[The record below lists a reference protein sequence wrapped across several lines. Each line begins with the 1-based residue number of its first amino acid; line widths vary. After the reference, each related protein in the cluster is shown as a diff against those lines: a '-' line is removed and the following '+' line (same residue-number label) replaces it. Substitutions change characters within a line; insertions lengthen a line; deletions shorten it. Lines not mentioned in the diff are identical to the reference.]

1 MPDPKDDPKNSEW
14 RPYIFARDQWQCRI
28 CGDRFF
34 YSEMVRKHIA
44 NEHNVTMPPSMYEYF
59 QGAVWQRKTPIDYG
73 RLRASDEAFAGGFEI
88 QNDSSLPQ
96 ANPTSFRGKLAAAGR
111 VSPMSDMRR
120 REFLATLGG
129 AAAWAFAAR
138 AQQPVKIPRIGII
151 DDAPPWN
158 AFRHGL
164 RDLGYLEG
172 QNIAFDYAY
181 GDGVPER
188 LAEAAA
194 ALVRRP
200 VDVIATFG
208 TPASLAAKQATTTIP
223 IVMISIGDPVRAGL
237 VPSLARPGG
246 NITGNSVLGPDVG
259 AKRLQILKEVIP
271 TVSRVAFLWN
281 PDNASNIV
289 QFEELQRAAPRLGVM
304 VISVSVGP
312 HIEFETAFAA
322 MMKERPDA
330 FAMTGEPF
338 HQTHIAWIIE
348 FMAKNRL
355 QAMYQLSENVRTG
368 GLMSYGASEPD
379 LFRRA
384 AGYVHKILQ
393 GTKPADL
400 PVEQPV
406 KFELAV
412 NLKTAKALGLT
423 LPPGILALAD
433 EVIE

>member
-1 MPDPKDDPKNSEW
+1 ML
-14 RPYIFARDQWQCRI
+14 FDQL
-28 CGDRFF
+28 
-34 YSEMVRKHIA
+34 K
-44 NEHNVTMPPSMYEYF
+44 
-59 QGAVWQRKTPIDYG
+59 
-73 RLRASDEAFAGGFEI
+73 
-88 QNDSSLPQ
+88 
-96 ANPTSFRGKLAAAGR
+96 
-111 VSPMSDMRR
+111 R
-120 REFLATLGG
+120 REFISLLGG
-129 AAAWAFAAR
+129 AAAAWPRAAR
-138 AQQPVKIPRIGII
+138 AQQAGKIPRIGII
-151 DDAPPWN
+151 DNSLYWN

-223 IVMISIGDPVRAGL
+223 IVMISIGDPLRTGL
-237 VPSLARPGG
+237 VSSLARPGG
-246 NITGNSVLGPDVG
+246 NITGNSILGPDVG
-259 AKRLQILKEVIP
+259 AKRLQLLKLAIP
-271 TVSRVAFLWN
+271 TVSRVACLWN
-281 PDNASNIV
+281 PDNASNV
-289 QFEELQRAAPRLGVM
+289 LQFEEIQAAAPTLGVT
-304 VISVSVGP
+304 VISVSVSP
-312 HIEFETAFAA
+312 RIEFETAFAA

-330 FAMTGEPF
+330 LAMTADPF
-338 HQTHIAWIIE
+338 HQIRIAWIMD

-355 QAMYQLSENVRTG
+355 PAVYQLSENVRAG
-368 GLMSYGASEPD
+368 GLMSYGASQPD

-384 AGYVHKILQ
+384 AGYVHRILQ

-423 LPPGILALAD
+423 IPESFLLLAD